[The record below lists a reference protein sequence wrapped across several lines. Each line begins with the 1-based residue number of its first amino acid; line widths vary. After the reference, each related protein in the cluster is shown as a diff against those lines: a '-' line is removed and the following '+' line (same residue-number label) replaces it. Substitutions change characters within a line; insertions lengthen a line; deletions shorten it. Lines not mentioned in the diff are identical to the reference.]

1 MDVARLSNLYRE
13 ALAVREDA
21 IRASLASSV
30 AQAAAAA
37 AALEAAEPPTLGV
50 GKASPAAE
58 VRRLQLL
65 LAVRG
70 VDVRVDGNY
79 DKDTAKAVTEFQ
91 GSAGL
96 EPTGVV
102 DPATWSA
109 LSGVFHAARD
119 LATQALAIIESV
131 QTGVSEALAHPGDR
145 LAESLTAETLAAESF
160 AAESLAAESLALES
174 TAAEPLA
181 AEPLAAEPLAGGRS
195 RWLPSRWRR
204 SRSRPSRW
212 PRNRWRPN
220 RWRPNRWP
228 QKRQGSDSQVK
239 MPSEWPF
246 SRSSPNTTPKGD
258 CRFVCGPT
266 TASRTPP
273 GDYCLVSKFICLL
286 QRALQRRWRHN

>member
-181 AEPLAAEPLAGGRS
+181 AEPLAAEPLAAEPLAAEPLAAEPLAAEPLAAEPLAAEPLAAEPLAAEPLAAEATGLGFA
-195 RWLPSRWRR
+195 
-204 SRSRPSRW
+204 
-212 PRNRWRPN
+212 
-220 RWRPNRWP
+220 
-228 QKRQGSDSQVK
+228 GEDAIGV
-239 MPSEWPF
+239 
-246 SRSSPNTTPKGD
+246 
-258 CRFVCGPT
+258 
-266 TASRTPP
+266 
-273 GDYCLVSKFICLL
+273 
-286 QRALQRRWRHN
+286 ALQSFIAEHNAEG